1 MAVPASRWTMDDRSG
16 NAIVDGRADPV
27 GELNGMS
34 RIKGDTVRTE
44 MQGTSDQA
52 VIAFQ
57 RIEIEPEEMTPE
69 GFGVDLID
77 KAQGGRL
84 KAVAGRTI
92 KHDRLHDG
100 WGPSRVCP
108 VATALDIPGSADC

>member
-1 MAVPASRWTMDDRSG
+1 MALPASCRTMDDRSG
-16 NAIVDGRADPV
+16 NAIIDGCADPV
-27 GELNGMS
+27 SELNGMG
-34 RIKGDTVRTE
+34 RIKSDAVGAE
-44 MQGTSDQA
+44 MQRTSDKA

-77 KAQGGRL
+77 EAQGRHL
-84 KAVAGRTI
+84 NALAGRTI

-100 WGPSRVCP
+100 WGPCRVCP
-108 VATALDIPGSADC
+108 VGRTLDIPGSAGC

>member
-1 MAVPASRWTMDDRSG
+1 MALPADVRSMNGRSG

-27 GELNGMS
+27 GELNGMG
-34 RIKGDTVRTE
+34 RIKGDAVWPE

-100 WGPSRVCP
+100 WGPCRVCP
-108 VATALDIPGSADC
+108 LATAMDIPGSAGC